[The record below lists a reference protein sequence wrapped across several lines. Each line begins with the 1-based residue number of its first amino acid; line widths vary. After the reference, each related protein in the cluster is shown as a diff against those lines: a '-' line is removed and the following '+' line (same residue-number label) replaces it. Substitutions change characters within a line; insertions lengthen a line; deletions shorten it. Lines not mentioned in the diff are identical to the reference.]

1 MAKLI
6 EELVVIKLT
15 KMVKDNSAD
24 TAVLSDEARDL
35 LTATAPAL
43 IEEVLNDGSVVVE
56 LAELG

>member
-15 KMVKDNSAD
+15 KMVRDSDSNDS
-24 TAVLSDEARDL
+24 VLDDSQKEIVAK
-35 LTATAPAL
+35 TVPAL
-43 IEEVLNDGSVVVE
+43 IEEVLDDKNVIVE